1 MSTKTTYID
10 PRGTMRPGYIVG
22 GKTYKDPEG
31 TTPVDNG
38 SIVFAG
44 GKQYY
49 KSNGVGELW
58 DPNNPDQ
65 KTNWG
70 KPKEDATLGSSS
82 SGMGGGYT
90 GNSSPYDIDL
100 QQEIDNLY
108 NARRESQIAGLKSA
122 AESAIGNLTK
132 TYNTGLSDL
141 DTTQSGIGERYYGKR
156 NQAAAQSDI
165 GAMNFAQ
172 YMASRGVKGSA
183 GGMPEIYRNNALQG
197 TLGDLDAS
205 EAQDNAAIDRQRSL
219 LTSAYNTDIDTVN
232 NQLTS
237 GIAEAGASLDAAA
250 LQQKIDMLKAQAEKS
265 AAQTTADK
273 NAWLGTIGRFS
284 NDYQAEINRVQND
297 GDPSNDWQ
305 IPYLQSAR
313 QDKINAQNQNDQQ
326 RFMDTI
332 GQYAGQYG
340 QQADIIQNDGDP
352 SNDWQIPYLRTAAAE
367 EAAAQA
373 AQKSGGHYSGGGSPS
388 GSTASGQDAGI
399 VDTMLGFG
407 NDTTA
412 YEYLIGLGLAQGKT
426 DMLWNFYTNSGGTSG
441 GTSPFNDAT
450 GSDRYDNAG
459 SLFSENEY
467 SLFVNSLPGYR
478 TANGQRA
485 AIQDA
490 YTEGK
495 ITEQQ
500 AQALLAKLGIAY

>member
-10 PRGTMRPGYIVG
+10 PTGTMRRGYIVN
-22 GKTYKDPEG
+22 GKTYRDPEG

-38 SIVFAG
+38 SVVFAG

-58 DPNNPDQ
+58 DPNNEDQ
-65 KTNWG
+65 PTNWG
-70 KPKEDATLGSSS
+70 RGGVADPRENTSL
-82 SGMGGGYT
+82 GGGRS
-90 GNSSPYDIDL
+90 GNSYGGSSSPYDIDL
-100 QQEIDNLY
+100 QREIDNLY
-108 NARRESQIAGLKSA
+108 RAQRESQIAGLKSA

-197 TLGDLDAS
+197 TLGNLDAS
-205 EAQDNAAIDRQRSL
+205 EAQENAAIDRQRSL
-219 LTSAYNTDIDTVN
+219 LTSSYNTDIDTVN

-273 NAWLGTIGRFS
+273 NAWLSTIGRFS

-340 QQADIIQNDGDP
+340 QQADIIKNDGDP
-352 SNDWQIPYLRTAAAE
+352 SNDWQIPYLRTAEAE
-367 EAAAQA
+367 EAAALA
-373 AQKSGGHYSGGGSPS
+373 AQKSGGGYSGGGSYTGG
-388 GSTASGQDAGI
+388 GSADSGQDAGI

-412 YEYLIGLGLAQGKT
+412 YEYLISLGLAQGKT
-426 DMLWNFYTNSGGTSG
+426 DMLWNFYTNSGGTAG
-441 GTSPFNDAT
+441 GTNYDSALNRVQTMMNSVGT
-450 GSDRYDNAG
+450 GASITD
-459 SLFSENEY
+459 
-467 SLFVNSLPGYR
+467 VQNSVADYLVEL
-478 TANGQRA
+478 
-485 AIQDA
+485 IQQGFPRD
-490 YTEGK
+490 
-495 ITEQQ
+495 
-500 AQALLAKLGIAY
+500 QALQIAQIAGITLN